1 MSEKYYLPVLYTEEE
16 RKKYAEWGIKKEKW
30 MGPFTVISIIIYLVV
45 SSGTVAVLWKIR
57 EKEPYFSAFMSAYG
71 NYIIDIAEGIA
82 VILVIIVFKP
92 LDAILDFYYKKPEEP
107 KMICLTPTEY
117 GVRYM
122 LMHREGAIAVGTYNW
137 NEWENAI
144 SVETNEIHIDD
155 IVYKIGYNTIES
167 IYPKNKQNPWMDRP
181 KERVENVIDL
191 KVISRNFQ
199 LYLLSLEEKKKEQ
212 EWLISHVE

>member
-1 MSEKYYLPVLYTEEE
+1 MGNKK
-16 RKKYAEWGIKKEKW
+16 RK
-30 MGPFTVISIIIYLVV
+30 
-45 SSGTVAVLWKIR
+45 
-57 EKEPYFSAFMSAYG
+57 
-71 NYIIDIAEGIA
+71 
-82 VILVIIVFKP
+82 
-92 LDAILDFYYKKPEEP
+92 
-107 KMICLTPTEY
+107 
-117 GVRYM
+117 
-122 LMHREGAIAVGTYNW
+122 
-137 NEWENAI
+137 
-144 SVETNEIHIDD
+144 TNEIHIDD